1 MTGMRIAGASISTS
15 LKSLP
20 LLEIDAIENQ
30 LIWSGL
36 MAKFLIGVDGGGT
49 GCRAAV
55 ADLSGTVL
63 GEGKSGAANIV
74 TDLHGALT
82 NIRQAVALAFA
93 QAGLTEQPFCQSFA
107 FLGLAGANVAG
118 ASNQVAQLLPFAQ
131 SDVAS
136 DGIIALQGAL
146 GDQDGAVAILGT
158 GTAYIFRQNG
168 SIRFFGGWGFPLSD
182 LGSGARLGRS
192 LLQECLL
199 VYDGIHAASPL
210 TAAILQEFDNSPE
223 KFVEF
228 GRTAVPGDYGKF
240 APRVFEYAKRG
251 DATAKQLLERSSDHI
266 RQTLDMLITHG
277 APRISLLGG
286 MAKYYADYLP
296 EHQRKMLAAP
306 AADALTGALQ
316 LAHKSFLSR
325 STSSMSA

>member
-1 MTGMRIAGASISTS
+1 
-15 LKSLP
+15 
-20 LLEIDAIENQ
+20 
-30 LIWSGL
+30 

-74 TDLHGALT
+74 TDLHGALR
-82 NIRQAVALAFA
+82 NIREAVGLAFA
-93 QAGLTEQPFCQSFA
+93 QAGLTKQSFRHSFA

-118 ASNQVAQLLPFAQ
+118 ASNEVAQSLPFAQ
-131 SDVAS
+131 SDVDS

-168 SIRFFGGWGFPLSD
+168 SVRFFGGWGFPLSD

-210 TAAILQEFDNSPE
+210 TTSILQEFDNSPE

-228 GRTAVPGDYGKF
+228 GRRAVPGDYGKF
-240 APRVFEYAKRG
+240 APRIFEYAKRG
-251 DATAKQLLERSSDHI
+251 DTTAIMLLQRSSDHI
-266 RQTLDMLITHG
+266 RKTLDMLIAQG

-286 MAKYYADYLP
+286 MAQYYTDYLP
-296 EHQRKMLAAP
+296 EHQQKMLAAP

-316 LAHKSFLSR
+316 LARKRYMSR
-325 STSSMSA
+325 STSSISA